1 MREKKQRKRVL
12 ITRLLHKI
20 LTVDKLNMFI
30 LVMNSVKKAL
40 LISLELTRV
49 SAKIKVKIA

>member
-20 LTVDKLNMFI
+20 LTVDKLNVFI
-30 LVMNSVKKAL
+30 LVINSVKEAL
-40 LISLELTRV
+40 LMSLELTRV
-49 SAKIKVKIA
+49 LAKIKVIIA